1 MAVIRKQS
9 KLPIAGAVIAPT
21 SRKRTVKRRSTAPAS
36 LIKMNPLCTKFLEEH
51 EKYETESLWKPTKI
65 PAGFILAIDTREQ
78 KPLFVNSP
86 ETTVPIKQIT
96 LTTGDYAI
104 VNYKDSACVE
114 RKMLSDLDA
123 FIGRERDEYTIPKL
137 ERMRDMMWAALVI
150 ECSPR
155 KLCGKRKY
163 GKITKEHVR
172 GFLKKCRVQYGI
184 HVFVSDDREEIE
196 RFVLDHLCYV
206 FEGLIK

>member
-1 MAVIRKQS
+1 MAVIRKS
-9 KLPIAGAVIAPT
+9 NSAGAVIAPT
-21 SRKRTVKRRSTAPAS
+21 SRKRTVKRRSNAPAS
-36 LIKMNPLCTKFLEEH
+36 PKTLNQFIAKQIEDPQFAKE
-51 EKYETESLWKPTKI
+51 YDALWKPTKI
-65 PAGFILAIDTREQ
+65 PSGFILAIDTREQ
-78 KPLFVNSP
+78 KSLFINSP
-86 ETTVPIKQIT
+86 ETVPIKQLT

-104 VNYKDSACVE
+104 VNYENMACVE

-123 FIGRERDEYTIPKL
+123 FIGREREEHTIPKL

-155 KLCGKRKY
+155 KLYGKRKY

-172 GFLKKCRVQYGI
+172 GFLKKCRVQYGV
-184 HVFVSDDREEIE
+184 HVFISDDREELE
-196 RFVLDHLCYV
+196 RFILDHLTYV